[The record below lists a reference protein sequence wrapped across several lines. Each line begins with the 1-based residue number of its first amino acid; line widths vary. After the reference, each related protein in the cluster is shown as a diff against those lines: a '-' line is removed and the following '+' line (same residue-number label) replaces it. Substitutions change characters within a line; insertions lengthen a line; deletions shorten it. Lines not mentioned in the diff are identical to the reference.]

1 MRCWKSLSKILVVDD
16 ELDTVNLA
24 KVILEREGYW
34 VTAALNGEEALTAVQ
49 TEQPDL
55 VLLDLVMPGKSGLE
69 VCKILKSQP
78 KTKNMPIIMFTAL
91 GRDVDR
97 KLTAAV
103 GADAHFMK
111 PFTPPQLSVEVK
123 RWLMQAKASK
133 FSRQLGL
140 DHAKL
145 KGRKI
150 LLEIDPRADYERPV
164 RDFTIEA
171 SFYEETVIVITQ
183 KGSAIRHVLEDDE
196 NVKFL
201 DLDQVTS
208 FSAILNMHS
217 DGALSL
223 IFDSIT
229 DFILSQ
235 QNSTESVSQMGY
247 KFAQNALKVLNE
259 PRITALFL
267 LNTAAHDPHDLASLR
282 GLFSN
287 QASYD
292 SQGIMIVK
300 LGDNIPN
307 GTNWHNHELPV
318 SFERN
323 HSTYQKRSQQ

>member
-1 MRCWKSLSKILVVDD
+1 M
-16 ELDTVNLA
+16 NLT

-34 VTAALNGEEALTAVQ
+34 VTAASNGEEALAAVQ
-49 TEQPDL
+49 IEQPDL

-78 KTKNMPIIMFTAL
+78 KTRNLPVIMFTAL

-97 KLTAAV
+97 KLTSAV

-123 RWLMQAKASK
+123 HWLMQAKASK
-133 FSRQLGL
+133 FSKQLGL

-150 LLEIDPRADYERPV
+150 LFEIDPRADYERPV

-171 SFYEETVIVITQ
+171 AFYDEATVVITQ
-183 KGSAIRHVLEDDE
+183 KGSAVRQVLEDDE
-196 NVKFL
+196 NIRFI
-201 DLDQVTS
+201 DLDQLTS
-208 FSAILNMHS
+208 FSAILNLHS
-217 DGALSL
+217 EGAVSL
-223 IFDSIT
+223 VFDSIT

-235 QNSTESVSQMGY
+235 HNSTESVCQMGY

-259 PRITALFL
+259 SRITALFL
-267 LNTAAHDPHDLASLR
+267 LNNAAHDPHDLASLR
-282 GLFSN
+282 GLFNN

-292 SQGIMIVK
+292 PQGVTIVK
-300 LGDNIPN
+300 LSDNSSN
-307 GTNWHNHELPV
+307 GGNPRNHEPTINP
-318 SFERN
+318 SID
-323 HSTYQKRSQQ
+323 YKRCQRE

>member
-1 MRCWKSLSKILVVDD
+1 LLSKILVVDD
-16 ELDTVNLA
+16 EPDTVNLT

-34 VTAALNGEEALTAVQ
+34 VTTASNGEEALTAVQ
-49 TEQPDL
+49 NEPPDL
-55 VLLDLVMPGKSGLE
+55 ILLDLVMPGKSGLE
-69 VCKILKSQP
+69 VCKILKSQS
-78 KTKNMPIIMFTAL
+78 KTRNLPIIMFTAL

-97 KLTAAV
+97 KLTSAV

-123 RWLMQAKASK
+123 HWLAQARASK
-133 FSRQLGL
+133 FSKQLGL
-140 DHAKL
+140 DHSKL

-150 LLEIDPRADYERPV
+150 LFEIDPRADYERPV

-171 SFYEETVIVITQ
+171 AFHDETAIVVTQ
-183 KGSAIRHVLEDDE
+183 KGSAVRHVLEGDE
-196 NVKFL
+196 NIRFV
-201 DLDQVTS
+201 DLDRLTS

-217 DGALSL
+217 DGPISL
-223 IFDSIT
+223 VFDSIT

-235 QNSTESVSQMGY
+235 HNPTESVSQMGY

-267 LNTAAHDPHDLASLR
+267 LNNAAHDPHDLASLR

-292 SQGIMIVK
+292 SQGVTIVK
-300 LGDNIPN
+300 LSDN
-307 GTNWHNHELPV
+307 GSKGGST
-318 SFERN
+318 RN
-323 HSTYQKRSQQ
+323 HDAIVSLVHEDKLTH

>member
-1 MRCWKSLSKILVVDD
+1 MVDD
-16 ELDTVNLA
+16 EADTVNLT
-24 KVILEREGYW
+24 KVILEKEGYW
-34 VTAALNGEEALTAVQ
+34 VTAASNGEEALAAVQ

-78 KTKNMPIIMFTAL
+78 KTRNMPIIIFTAL

-97 KLTAAV
+97 KLTTAV

-123 RWLMQAKASK
+123 HWLAQAKASK
-133 FSRQLGL
+133 FSKQLGL
-140 DHAKL
+140 DHSKL
-145 KGRKI
+145 KGRK
-150 LLEIDPRADYERPV
+150 LLFEIDPRADYERPV

-171 SFYEETVIVITQ
+171 EFYEETTIVITQ
-183 KGSAIRHVLEDDE
+183 KGSAIRQVLEVDE
-196 NVKFL
+196 NIKFL
-201 DLDQVTS
+201 DLDQLTS
-208 FSAILNMHS
+208 FSSILNMHS
-217 DGALSL
+217 DGPLSL
-223 IFDSIT
+223 VFDSIT

-235 QNSTESVSQMGY
+235 HNSTESVSQMGY

-267 LNTAAHDPHDLASLR
+267 LNNAAHDPHDLASLR

-292 SQGIMIVK
+292 SQGVTIVK
-300 LGDNIPN
+300 LGDNTTTK
-307 GTNWHNHELPV
+307 GNWHNHEPPI

-323 HSTYQKRSQQ
+323 PIN

>member
-1 MRCWKSLSKILVVDD
+1 M
-16 ELDTVNLA
+16 NLT
-24 KVILEREGYW
+24 KVILEKEGYW
-34 VTAALNGEEALTAVQ
+34 VTAASNGEEALAAVQ

-78 KTKNMPIIMFTAL
+78 KTRNMPIIIFTAL

-97 KLTAAV
+97 KLTTAV

-123 RWLMQAKASK
+123 HWLTQAKASK
-133 FSRQLGL
+133 FSKQLGL
-140 DHAKL
+140 DHIKL

-150 LLEIDPRADYERPV
+150 LFEIDPRADYERPV

-171 SFYEETVIVITQ
+171 EFYEETTIVITQ
-183 KGSAIRHVLEDDE
+183 KGSAIRQVLEVDE
-196 NVKFL
+196 NIKFL
-201 DLDQVTS
+201 DLDQLTS
-208 FSAILNMHS
+208 FSTILNMHS
-217 DGALSL
+217 DGPLSL
-223 IFDSIT
+223 VFDSIT

-235 QNSTESVSQMGY
+235 HNSTESVSQMGY

-267 LNTAAHDPHDLASLR
+267 LNNAAHDPHDLASLR

-292 SQGIMIVK
+292 SQGVTIVK
-300 LGDNIPN
+300 LGDNTSN
-307 GTNWHNHELPV
+307 GGNWHNHEPPI

-323 HSTYQKRSQQ
+323 PTN

>member
-1 MRCWKSLSKILVVDD
+1 MRCWRLLSKILVVDD
-16 ELDTVNLA
+16 EPDTVNLT

-34 VTAALNGEEALTAVQ
+34 VTAASNGEEALTAVQ
-49 TEQPDL
+49 MEQPDL

-78 KTKNMPIIMFTAL
+78 KTKNLPVIMFTAL

-97 KLTAAV
+97 KLTSAV

-133 FSRQLGL
+133 FSKQLGL
-140 DHAKL
+140 DHTKL

-150 LLEIDPRADYERPV
+150 LFEIDPRADYERPV

-171 SFYEETVIVITQ
+171 AFYDETTIVITQ
-183 KGSAIRHVLEDDE
+183 KGSAVRQVLDDDE
-196 NVKFL
+196 NIRFI
-201 DLDQVTS
+201 DLDQLTS
-208 FSAILNMHS
+208 FSSILNLHS
-217 DGALSL
+217 DGPISL
-223 IFDSIT
+223 VFDSIT

-235 QNSTESVSQMGY
+235 QNSTDSVCQMGY

-267 LNTAAHDPHDLASLR
+267 LNNAAHDPHDLASLR
-282 GLFSN
+282 GLFNN

-292 SQGIMIVK
+292 SQGITIVK
-300 LGDNIPN
+300 LSENTTN
-307 GTNWHNHELPV
+307 GGNCRNHECTV
-318 SFERN
+318 SFALDHTAPDE
-323 HSTYQKRSQQ
+323 

>member
-1 MRCWKSLSKILVVDD
+1 MLNKILVVDD
-16 ELDTVNLA
+16 EADTVNLT

-34 VTAALNGEEALTAVQ
+34 VTGASNGEEALTAVQ
-49 TEQPDL
+49 SEQPDL

-69 VCKILKSQP
+69 VCKLLKSQP
-78 KTKNMPIIMFTAL
+78 KTRNMPIIIFTAL

-97 KLTAAV
+97 KLTTAV

-123 RWLMQAKASK
+123 HWLMQAKASK
-133 FSRQLGL
+133 FSKQLGL
-140 DHAKL
+140 DHEKL

-150 LLEIDPRADYERPV
+150 LFEIDPRADYERPV

-171 SFYEETVIVITQ
+171 SFYEETLVVITR
-183 KGSAIRHVLEDDE
+183 KGSAVRQVLEGDS
-196 NVKFL
+196 NISFV
-201 DLDQVTS
+201 DLDRLTS
-208 FSAILNMHS
+208 FSAILNVHA
-217 DGALSL
+217 DGPLSL
-223 IFDSIT
+223 VFDSIT

-235 QNSTESVSQMGY
+235 HNSNESLSQMGY

-267 LNTAAHDPHDLASLR
+267 LNTAAHDQHDLASLR

-292 SQGIMIVK
+292 AQGVTIVK
-300 LGDNIPN
+300 LGDSLGN
-307 GTNWHNHELPV
+307 GTN
-318 SFERN
+318 SRN
-323 HSTYQKRSQQ
+323 HQHPISLDQKDTD